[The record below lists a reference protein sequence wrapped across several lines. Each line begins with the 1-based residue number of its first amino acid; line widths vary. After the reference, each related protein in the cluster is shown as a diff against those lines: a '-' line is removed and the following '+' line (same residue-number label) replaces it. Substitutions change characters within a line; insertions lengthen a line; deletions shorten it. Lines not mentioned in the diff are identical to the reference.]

1 MSYLF
6 LSYNTFVILYIYEN
20 FKYKYFGA
28 NLISLFGYIII
39 LFYFHYFFI
48 YSTNIS
54 DVNKEITKQFG
65 EDLTSGIYEGFY
77 FASYFIIFLFLLLF
91 FIIEILIRKKTN
103 YNLYIPKRIAFNKF
117 SSTIFWLGIF
127 CSFIPLI
134 QLFTMLF
141 YIFIIYPVKDLF
153 A

>member
-1 MSYLF
+1 MK
-6 LSYNTFVILYIYEN
+6 ILNIN
-20 FKYKYFGA
+20 KYFGA

-54 DVNKEITKQFG
+54 DVNKEIIKQFG

-117 SSTIFWLGIF
+117 SSTNILVRHILLIY
-127 CSFIPLI
+127 SFNS
-134 QLFTMLF
+134 
-141 YIFIIYPVKDLF
+141 IIYNAILYF
-153 A
+153 YHLSC

>member
-1 MSYLF
+1 MK
-6 LSYNTFVILYIYEN
+6 ILNIN
-20 FKYKYFGA
+20 KYFGA

-91 FIIEILIRKKTN
+91 FIIEILIRKKQ
-103 YNLYIPKRIAFNKF
+103 II
-117 SSTIFWLGIF
+117 I
-127 CSFIPLI
+127 
-134 QLFTMLF
+134 
-141 YIFIIYPVKDLF
+141 YIFLKELHLINFLLLYF
-153 A
+153 G